1 MHAPL
6 AKVQPCT
13 FVLNMYSK
21 INNIMCACTLLT
33 LSLSLNHE
41 NCVVIC
47 IRNITVVGWAT
58 PTLEIEEGDTGVGV
72 NVQLVK
78 GDESLLPIVLRFTYA
93 EVAGSATS
101 NLKMNSNT
109 IPSTEVC
116 LSINISNFKVV
127 WIILS

>member
-1 MHAPL
+1 M
-6 AKVQPCT
+6 
-13 FVLNMYSK
+13 
-21 INNIMCACTLLT
+21 
-33 LSLSLNHE
+33 
-41 NCVVIC
+41 
-47 IRNITVVGWAT
+47 
-58 PTLEIEEGDTGVGV
+58 